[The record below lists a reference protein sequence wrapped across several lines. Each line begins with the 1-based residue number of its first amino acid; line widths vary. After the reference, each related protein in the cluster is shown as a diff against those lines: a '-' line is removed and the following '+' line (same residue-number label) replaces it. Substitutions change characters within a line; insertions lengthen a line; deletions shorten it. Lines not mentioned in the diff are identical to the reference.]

1 VLNLRADPQ
10 AEVQVGGRRRR
21 VCARIVDGAE
31 KAALWE
37 RLTRYYSGWAH
48 YQTLTHRSIPPV
60 VLTPV
65 D

>member
-1 VLNLRADPQ
+1 M
-10 AEVQVGGRRRR
+10 GGRRRR